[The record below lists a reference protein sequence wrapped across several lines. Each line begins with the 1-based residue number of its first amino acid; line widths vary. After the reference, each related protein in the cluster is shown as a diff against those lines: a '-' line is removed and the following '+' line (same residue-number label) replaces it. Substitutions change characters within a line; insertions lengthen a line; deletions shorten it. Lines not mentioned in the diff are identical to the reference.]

1 MEINSKK
8 LKEVEKKSDMVIENP
23 TAKQILKYL
32 ARSDRISYIGV
43 DNKYRSGGFIMN
55 IAEDGSSVSISG
67 GNLRWSVKTE
77 NLDTLF
83 IVKRNNEDE

>member
-8 LKEVEKKSDMVIENP
+8 LKEVEKKSDMVIESP
-23 TAKQILKYL
+23 TPKQILKYL
-32 ARSDRISYIGV
+32 ARSDRISYIGA

-67 GNLRWSVKTE
+67 GNLRWTVKTD